1 MATVPVFECGPSGG
15 TGGDPFHDE
24 IPAAGV
30 TVANIRVFSGRNAS
44 VGSSKY
50 LNSIQLFYSDHSQT
64 VRHGHAKGTRRDIAL
79 VGQEHIVE
87 LSGFYGLFID
97 QLTIRTSNNRNL
109 GPFGGNGGTGSSGI
123 MFLMAWRLLGFPDHL
138 ETVWMRSAYFTAQFR
153 ASHRAATPMP
163 SSSSSLPAP

>member
-15 TGGDPFHDE
+15 TGGNPFHDE

-79 VGQEHIVE
+79 VGKNTS
-87 LSGFYGLFID
+87 LNCLDSTAFSSTSSLFAPVTVGIW
-97 QLTIRTSNNRNL
+97 
-109 GPFGGNGGTGSSGI
+109 GPSAGMVAQGSSGI
-123 MFLMAWRLLGFPDHL
+123 MFLMAWRLSGFPDHL

-153 ASHRAATPMP
+153 ASQRAVTSTDARQG
-163 SSSSSLPAP
+163 SA

>member
-30 TVANIRVFSGRNAS
+30 TVANIRVFSGRNAR
-44 VGSSKY
+44 VGSGKY

-79 VGQEHIVE
+79 AGLEHIVE
-87 LSGFYGLFID
+87 VSGFYGLFID
-97 QLTIRTSNNRNL
+97 QLSIRTSSGRNL
-109 GPFGGNGGTGSSGI
+109 GPFGGNGGTRQFRYHVPDGMAIIGFSGSSGDCVD
-123 MFLMAWRLLGFPDHL
+123 ALGIFYRPI
-138 ETVWMRSAYFTAQFR
+138 
-153 ASHRAATPMP
+153 
-163 SSSSSLPAP
+163 